1 MPKSEVAYRGVE
13 LVEDQDHAPLAA
25 DAPNSSCSQSHDL
38 RLVMSE
44 IEADLDDLEAEDVDA
59 DASKDAAAMEVDG
72 ERMERERGAL
82 VSFGSSQSPSL
93 VPAVERHGAFYE
105 ASAS

>member
-72 ERMERERGAL
+72 ERMERLISQERRRRCVIRAGLCAC
-82 VSFGSSQSPSL
+82 GSCECAG
-93 VPAVERHGAFYE
+93 V
-105 ASAS
+105 